1 MSEERALGRTEEEE
15 RALRDAATRM
25 SAEFEGVFGAETVE
39 RLVVSSR
46 DRLAGDATVT
56 TFLPLLAERYA
67 RQRLAAL
74 AHSERKQ
81 QDGTAGVLFVCLRNT
96 GRSQMALGW
105 FRHLAGGRA
114 AAWSAGSQPAG
125 EIDPTVVAAMAEV
138 GIDISG
144 EFPKPWSDEML
155 NAADA
160 VITMGCGDACP
171 VVEGKRYE
179 DWLLSDPHGLGL
191 DDLRRLRDEIERRV
205 RELLSHLGVPADDT
219 EQSQRP
225 IDDE

>member
-1 MSEERALGRTEEEE
+1 MSERSALGRTDEEQ
-15 RALRDAATRM
+15 ALRDAAARM

-39 RLVVSSR
+39 RVVASSR
-46 DRLAGDATVT
+46 DRLADDATVS
-56 TFLPLLAERYA
+56 TFVPLLAERYA
-67 RQRLAAL
+67 RERLAAL

-81 QDGTAGVLFVCLRNT
+81 TDGTPGVLFVCLRNT

-105 FRHLAGGRA
+105 FKHLAGRRA
-114 AAWSAGSQPAG
+114 AAWSAGSEPAG

-155 NAADA
+155 GAADA

-171 VVEGKRYE
+171 VVDGKHYE
-179 DWLLSDPHGLGL
+179 DWRLHDPHGLSL
-191 DDLRRLRDEIERRV
+191 DEVRRLRDEIEQRV
-205 RELLSHLGVPADDT
+205 RKLLTDLGIAPV
-219 EQSQRP
+219 S
-225 IDDE
+225 